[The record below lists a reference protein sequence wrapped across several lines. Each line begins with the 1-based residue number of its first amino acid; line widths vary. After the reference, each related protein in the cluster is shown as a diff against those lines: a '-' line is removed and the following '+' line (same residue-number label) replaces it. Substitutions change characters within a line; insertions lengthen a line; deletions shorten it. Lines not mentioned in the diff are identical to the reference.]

1 MATVRERVGEEK
13 SDLTFHHSLVPCWCL
28 PLTKPNQKPE
38 FKGPLK
44 RVPYISASW
53 APSRVEK
60 DGERS
65 GGKLTMSST
74 QGYVTFIIAGKV
86 IRNKSPL
93 LCSVLSHL
101 HTLPF
106 LLPAQRLWIL
116 HNHGSFRPPQCP
128 MLPNG
133 FIFHP

>member
-1 MATVRERVGEEK
+1 MQGKVKEVLWSLGESCVCGISDSHYVPWPLSGRELGRK
-13 SDLTFHHSLVPCWCL
+13 SLISPSTILWSL

-106 LLPAQRLWIL
+106 LLPAQ
-116 HNHGSFRPPQCP
+116 
-128 MLPNG
+128 
-133 FIFHP
+133 